1 MAVTTLKIAGRK
13 YVLMPE
19 SEFMKKIAAK
29 NGAAKP
35 HATRN
40 GSFRD
45 APLVKRL
52 TRQDRGDI
60 AESLRRLKNE
70 KSIPA
75 EEAFRKLGL

>member
-19 SEFMKKIAAK
+19 SEFIKKTAAK
-29 NGAAKP
+29 NGAAKTQ
-35 HATRN
+35 ATRN
-40 GSFRD
+40 GLFRD

-60 AESLRRLKNE
+60 AESLRSLKDPRR
-70 KSIPA
+70 IPA
-75 EEAFRKLGL
+75 EEVFRKLGL

>member
-1 MAVTTLKIAGRK
+1 MAVTTFKIAGRK

-19 SEFMKKIAAK
+19 SEFFKRTAGT
-29 NGAAKP
+29 NGAARKP
-35 HATRN
+35 AVRKQP
-40 GSFRD
+40 FRD

-60 AESLRRLKNE
+60 AESLRRLKTE

-75 EEAFRKLGL
+75 EEVFRKLGL